1 MNVNNNTLKEEN
13 KYLTEV
19 KKVAKKFIK
28 EIDVKITKEKQE
40 IFELK
45 KYIWNDCKSLSDLE
59 YGNLLNDTENS
70 VNENETNLVENTDS
84 TDNIPSDD
92 TIGGTAAPSD
102 VSSIEQ
108 EDMSFSNIL
117 NILVITVG
125 VVIILLAI
133 AILIRLKS

>member
-1 MNVNNNTLKEEN
+1 ML
-13 KYLTEV
+13 
-19 KKVAKKFIK
+19 
-28 EIDVKITKEKQE
+28 
-40 IFELK
+40 
-45 KYIWNDCKSLSDLE
+45 KSLKILAIFIMLLFIFSNICFATE
-59 YGNLLNDTENS
+59 INMNLLNHTENS